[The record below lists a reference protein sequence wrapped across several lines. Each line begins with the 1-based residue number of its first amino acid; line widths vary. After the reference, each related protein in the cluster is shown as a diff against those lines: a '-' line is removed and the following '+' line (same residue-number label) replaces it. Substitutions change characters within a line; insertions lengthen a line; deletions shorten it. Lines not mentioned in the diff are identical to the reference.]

1 MLKQLLKGA
10 ALKKLFGFGARHK
23 MLGLGGILAT
33 LGYRNRHRLKGLV
46 QRRRHGHETEEGMS

>member
-1 MLKQLLKGA
+1 MLKGA
-10 ALKKLFGFGARHK
+10 ALKKLLGFGARHK

-33 LGYRNRHRLKGLV
+33 LGYRNRHRLKGFV